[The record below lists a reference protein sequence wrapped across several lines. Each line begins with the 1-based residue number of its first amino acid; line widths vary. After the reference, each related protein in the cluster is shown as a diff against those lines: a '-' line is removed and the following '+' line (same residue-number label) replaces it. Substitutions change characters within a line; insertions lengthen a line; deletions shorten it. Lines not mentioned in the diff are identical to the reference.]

1 LDTLLTHGL
10 TFFLAATL
18 AVLFMIAT
26 LGSLLRQRRSPG
38 ATVSWLIFMILLPPI
53 GLPAYFFF
61 GGRKMRKL
69 SQTKAKIELAPDTPR
84 SPAGGWVPISGNL
97 LGSYGLAPP
106 ASGNN
111 IHFHANGE
119 EAFADLI
126 GHIDGARQSI
136 SIQTYEMKADDAG
149 KAILA
154 QLAEAAKRGVKVRLL
169 MDGLGALGM
178 SWSLWQLWKL
188 RRAGVAAKFFL
199 PVWKPAFISRT
210 NLRNHRKI
218 AVFDDA
224 RVFAG
229 GRNLA
234 TNYLGPQPSPKRWR
248 DLSFMLEGPAVAD
261 FAKIFRYD
269 WAFATKEEIPA
280 AAVSAPARSSGAVA
294 QVVPEGP
301 DMVGDPLYATVMS
314 ALYLAQKRIW
324 IVSPYFV
331 PDAAMSQALI
341 VAAKRGVDVRIIVPE
356 KPDEWI
362 GALARGPY
370 LRDLR
375 QAGAKVRMFTPSML
389 HGKAIVIDDKLAMA
403 GSANFDQRS
412 MFLNFEV
419 MCLIYSAA
427 EIQALAAWM
436 DTLVPDTQEGG
447 LPVSTFRDT
456 VESVAFLL
464 TPLL

>member
-1 LDTLLTHGL
+1 LDSLLTHGL
-10 TFFLAATL
+10 TFLLAATL
-18 AVLFMIAT
+18 AVVFMIAL

-38 ATVSWLIFMILLPPI
+38 ATVSWLIFIILLPPI
-53 GLPAYFFF
+53 GLPAYYFF
-61 GGRKMRKL
+61 GGRKLRNL
-69 SQTKAKIELAPDTPR
+69 STAKAKIELTPDAPRAD
-84 SPAGGWVPISGNL
+84 GGWTPISEKL

-106 ASGNN
+106 ASGNS

-119 EAFADLI
+119 EAFAGLT
-126 GHIDGARQSI
+126 GLIDGAQHSI

-149 KAILA
+149 KAILEH
-154 QLAEAAKRGVKVRLL
+154 LEEAAKRGVQVRLL
-169 MDGLGALGM
+169 LDGLGALGM

-188 RRAGVAAKFFL
+188 RRAGVAARFFL

-229 GRNLA
+229 GRNLTTA
-234 TNYLGPQPSPKRWR
+234 YLGPQPSPKRWR
-248 DLSFMLEGPAVAD
+248 DLSFVLEGPSAAD

-269 WAFATKEEIPA
+269 WAFATKEQIPPA
-280 AAVSAPARSSGAVA
+280 AQPAPAGTTGAVA
-294 QVVPEGP
+294 QIVPEGP
-301 DMVGDPLYATVMS
+301 DVAGDPLYATIMS
-314 ALYLAQKRIW
+314 VLYLAQKRIW

-331 PDAAMSQALI
+331 PDSAMSQALM
-341 VAAKRGVDVRIIVPE
+341 VAAKRGVDVRILVPE
-356 KPDEWI
+356 KSDEWI
-362 GALARGPY
+362 GNLARGPY

-375 QAGAKVRMFTPSML
+375 EAGAKVMLFTPSMV
-389 HGKAIVIDDKLAMA
+389 HAKAIIVDDKLGMA

-419 MCLIYSAA
+419 MCLIYSPA

-436 DTLVPDTQEGG
+436 DTLVPATKEGG